1 MTRRCTLKIR
11 KFRLLMFFLLAS
23 LLLIN
28 SNALHAQMTPPPPPL
43 VIEGQS
49 NGAEGTILP
58 GSEGTSQTPSLSAPR
73 VIPSRAQPT
82 ATDPGSPTPAGS
94 TNPANRRNPLLIKGR
109 DLGPS
114 RVSEAEKAGTEEIQP
129 PTTPQQIPSGRQTA
143 AKGSERMVTLDFNN
157 VDLQTFVKFISEL
170 TGKNFVLDEKVQ
182 GKVTVISPTKISV
195 DDAYQVFLTVLEL
208 KGFTAVGE
216 NKVIKLFPSREA
228 KQSGVSIVT
237 EERPLPEYE
246 NYETRVLRLN
256 YISAS
261 EISRLIAPLISK
273 DGSSIPYPQTNTLIL
288 TDVKSN
294 MAKLLNLIGELDKE
308 PQKGKGGIY
317 VHYLQNAG
325 AEEMAKVLGNLTSKS
340 AARPAAGQAPQ
351 DATVHFEGGISI
363 TSDKATNS
371 LIIMASPEDYERLKS
386 IIERLD
392 IRRKQ
397 VYVEAAIV
405 EMGIDKAR
413 ELGVEFRT
421 TENVTANETLVAGGT
436 LLAPAGAG
444 IASFAV
450 NPLSVSGLVAAGIK
464 GFLPDGVTP
473 NIGALVRLFQADSNI
488 NVLSTPN
495 ILTLDNQEA
504 KIIVGQNVP
513 FITGVS
519 QTTGGNVQATIE
531 RKDVGIQLRITP
543 HTTESDLV
551 RLDIY
556 QEISSL
562 AGSVPVGTDQEVPI
576 TSKRSAETSVVVRDR
591 ETIVIGGLIKDDI
604 TITERKV
611 PFLGDIP
618 ILGYLF
624 KYEGRKKVKT
634 NLMLFITPYIIRDT
648 ETLEEISRDKRRDGE
663 AFRKK
668 HKFQIK
674 DSFILNPPE

>member
-1 MTRRCTLKIR
+1 M
-11 KFRLLMFFLLAS
+11 LMFFLLAS

-28 SNALHAQMTPPPPPL
+28 FNSLHAQMNPPPPP
-43 VIEGQS
+43 VNDEGQTTGS
-49 NGAEGTILP
+49 EGTILP
-58 GSEGTSQTPSLSAPR
+58 ESEGTFQTQPLTLPR
-73 VIPSRAQPT
+73 VIAPRSQSPA
-82 ATDPGSPTPAGS
+82 ATPGSPAAAGAN
-94 TNPANRRNPLLIKGR
+94 NPANLRNPLFFRGR
-109 DLGPS
+109 DTGTTTT
-114 RVSEAEKAGTEEIQP
+114 VSEAEKTGAEEIQP
-129 PTTPQQIPSGRQTA
+129 PSNPPQIPSGRQTA

-195 DDAYQVFLTVLEL
+195 DDAYKVFLTVLEL

-216 NKVIKLFPSREA
+216 NKVIKIFPSREA

-237 EERPLPEYE
+237 EERPLPDYE

-256 YISAS
+256 YISAT
-261 EISRLIAPLISK
+261 EISRLIAPLVSK
-273 DGSSIPYPQTNTLIL
+273 DGSSIPYSQTNTLIL

-294 MAKLLNLIGELDKE
+294 MNKLLNLIGELDKE

-325 AEEMAKVLGNLTSKS
+325 AEDMAKVLASLTSKS
-340 AARPAAGQAPQ
+340 GARPAAGQASP
-351 DATVHFEGGISI
+351 DATVLFEGGISI
-363 TSDKATNS
+363 TADKATNS

-405 EMGIDKAR
+405 EMSVDKAR

-421 TENVTANETLVAGGT
+421 TENLTANETIVAGGT
-436 LLAPAGAG
+436 LLAPPGAG
-444 IASFAV
+444 LSSFAV
-450 NPLSVSGLVAAGIK
+450 NPLSVNGLVAAGIK
-464 GFLPDGVTP
+464 GFLPDGTTP
-473 NIGALVRLFQADSNI
+473 NIGALVRLFQSDSNI

-519 QTTGGNVQATIE
+519 QTTGGNVQASIE
-531 RKDVGIQLRITP
+531 RKDVGIQLKITP

-551 RLDIY
+551 KLDIY

-576 TSKRSAETSVVVRDR
+576 TSKRSAETSVVVRDQ
-591 ETIVIGGLIKDDI
+591 ETIVIAGLIKDDV
-604 TITERKV
+604 TVTERKV

-624 KYEGRKKVKT
+624 KYENRKKVKT
-634 NLMLFITPYIIRDT
+634 NLMLFITPYIIRDA
-648 ETLEEISRDKRRDGE
+648 EKLEELSRDKRRDGE

-668 HKFQIK
+668 NKFQLK
-674 DSFILNPPE
+674 DSFILNPPK